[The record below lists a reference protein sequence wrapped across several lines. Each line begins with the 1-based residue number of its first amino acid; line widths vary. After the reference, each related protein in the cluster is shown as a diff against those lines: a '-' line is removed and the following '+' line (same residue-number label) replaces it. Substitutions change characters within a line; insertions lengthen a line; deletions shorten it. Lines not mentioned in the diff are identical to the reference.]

1 MQIHP
6 YLSFEG
12 RTEEAIAFYK
22 KALGAEVQM
31 MMRFKD
37 APEGGECPG
46 NVKPPPDKIMHA
58 SLMIGESM
66 VMMSDGECKGTV
78 NFSGIALSIDGK
90 DDAQTE
96 KLYAALSDGGNAIV
110 PLMKTFFSSKF
121 GMVIDRFGV
130 TWMVLTAMEK

>member
-12 RTEEAIAFYK
+12 RTEEAIVFYK

-31 MMRFKD
+31 LMHYKE
-37 APEGGECPG
+37 APEGACAGG
-46 NVKPPPDKIMHA
+46 MKAPPDKVMHA

-66 VMMSDGECKGTV
+66 VMMSDGECSGKP
-78 NFSGIALSIDGK
+78 NFAGISLSIDGK

-96 KLYAALSDGGNAIV
+96 KIFNALADGGTPFV

-121 GMVIDRFGV
+121 GMLTDRFGV